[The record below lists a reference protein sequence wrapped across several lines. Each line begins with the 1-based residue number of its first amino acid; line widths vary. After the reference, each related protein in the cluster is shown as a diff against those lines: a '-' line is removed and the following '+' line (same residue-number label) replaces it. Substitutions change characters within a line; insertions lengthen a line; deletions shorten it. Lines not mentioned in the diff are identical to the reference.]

1 MHQRLRYV
9 LLSLLLLFLGAAVY
23 GQAPYF
29 ESARNAVPP
38 DARFPELLSDG
49 ERLILL
55 YQEVQGEGE
64 ERDIYIRGRITR
76 EGEQFSAPFTVAGPF
91 SVRTEPIPV
100 IYSALLTDDGAI
112 YVAAVSTPQRS
123 EIYRAGPGSTEFSR
137 TALLETEVTNVA
149 PRIYEAADGSL
160 LLFVNQN
167 VGVTQAILYSR
178 SQEGE
183 NWSDLRR
190 LETDPEVG
198 LTFLP
203 SHARI
208 GDREYVAFQAL
219 NLDLRGTYQLYLKW
233 SDDAGESWSEAKRLT
248 TFTDITQTENAD
260 FYDNQRP
267 HLERVGEET
276 LGISWERRYQGGNRQ
291 IYYAEFDRNGD
302 PGEARDE
309 VTSRIESAN
318 FPRIITME
326 DEKFLLW
333 FTNPGGRSR
342 VIIARQVGIQW
353 ERKTISPDG
362 AEATFPDA
370 QVHRGGV
377 HVLWQQAAQQGNRL
391 TYLPPDQTILPPRL
405 AGANF
410 VEGRRTSGAEA
421 VVAISDPQ
429 DASGV
434 RGYSYTWSRDPDAP
448 VDTEVDQLV
457 PNRRVAV
464 TADED
469 GAWYLRVRATDFAG
483 NWSEPT
489 TIEYFLDNTPP
500 GPVAFPRP
508 PVDEDG
514 FLVSNTFELRWEA
527 PEGDDIAGYAT
538 RLSYVAEARA
548 NVDEAS
554 LDISAPE
561 AGVDTTVPVISRRNL
576 DDGIWA
582 LTVSPLDTVGN
593 VGPPETL
600 LFRLNKYVPETLV
613 FSVNISQ
620 DRLGRYGL
628 EILGRGFAANGD
640 ISEIV
645 LDEDGEAPF
654 AYSFRRGDEGF
665 RVVDNRRIEGPLVDR
680 IPTGEYR
687 LGLRHPERGLSF
699 APERLSFQATGVIK
713 FGDYTVRYAPTF
725 EVAERGLYLL
735 TGNALVF
742 WSIVLLAVATI
753 IFSSIRIASL
763 TREGITLRREAH
775 ALIMGGAVDRK
786 EEQKRARALRV
797 RGLSLRV
804 KFAFFVVLLVISVV
818 VLVAVFLGRSVLQRQ
833 ERILTSGLRERVE
846 VLVQGVSTSARQFLE
861 NPLENI
867 GELQALPN
875 QSEAMP
881 EARYVT
887 ITGLDQNG
895 EVVNVIYGSNDPS
908 LRGESGEDDGSDRE
922 RSIDTEEFIAG
933 ISRLTDPLTDDIAAL
948 REELNLEAVD
958 EAGDIP
964 AQIEE
969 INLQTQ
975 QLIQQ
980 AVAAGQEVDP
990 EATAQLDQI
999 RTELENRARRI
1010 LNEIAGATR
1019 SFPQFDSE
1027 ELDTANTS
1035 YIFYRPILFIPPGS
1049 QAGFDEFYRGT
1060 VRIGISTQLILE
1072 EIASTRR
1079 ELIVTTSIIAVLA
1092 VVAGVVGALILATIV
1107 VNPIKRLV
1115 AGVETIRDT
1124 EDKAQLKGHSIELRS
1139 RDELFVLADAVNSM
1153 TEGLV
1158 KAAEANKDLIV
1169 GKDTQKMFIP
1179 LEKGGDGRKLTTGSV
1194 ENDFI
1199 EMYGYYEGAKGV
1211 SGDYFAYEPLEGGRY
1226 YAVIKCDVA
1235 GKGVPA
1241 ALIMV
1246 QVATIFLDY
1255 FKEWSMKRSGLKLEN
1270 LVGRI
1275 NDLISEREFRG
1286 RFAAFTLG
1294 ILDVQKGA
1302 FYLSNAGDNQIH
1314 IYERGKQSVEQ
1325 YSLTETPAA
1334 GVFPT
1339 EMVPSGFPQELRVLK
1354 QGDIFLL
1361 FTDGVEEAQRHL
1373 RDQEFNVHTVTE
1385 EDVAEGRVSEAL
1397 QANVDN
1403 EEFSI
1408 ARIHAITEA
1417 LQRGGSYRLV
1427 KELNPVDEELL
1438 FDFSNCRQNS
1448 EDTVLAL
1455 VSVEKVFRIYPDPN
1469 AGPDDRVQVDK
1480 KVDDFLRE
1488 HFKGYGRYFHHPLED
1503 DPKSEY
1509 RVFSH
1514 IKEDEQYDD
1523 LTILAIRKK

>member
-1 MHQRLRYV
+1 MRLLV
-9 LLSLLLLFLGAAVY
+9 PLLLFLAPALF

-29 ESARNAVPP
+29 ENPRNAAPP
-38 DARFPELLSDG
+38 DARFPELISDG

-55 YQEVQGEGE
+55 YQEVEGQGE
-64 ERDIYIRGRITR
+64 ERVVYIRGRTTIR
-76 EGEQFSAPFTVAGPF
+76 GEEFSAPFTVAGPF
-91 SVRTEPIPV
+91 SVQSETIPV
-100 IYSALLTDDGAI
+100 IYSAVVTDAGTV
-112 YVAAVSTPQRS
+112 YVAAVASPLRS
-123 EIYRAGPGSTEFSR
+123 EIYRAEAGTTSFSR
-137 TALLETEVTNVA
+137 TAMVETEVTNVA
-149 PRIYEAADGSL
+149 PRIAEAADGTL

-178 SQEGE
+178 SSDGE

-190 LETDPEVG
+190 LEEDPQVG
-198 LTFLP
+198 FTFLP
-203 SHARI
+203 SHTRI
-208 GDREYVAFQAL
+208 GGRDFVAFQGL

-233 SDDAGESWSEAKRLT
+233 SDDAGESWSPAKRLT
-248 TFTDITQTENAD
+248 TFTDITQTDNPD

-267 HLERVGEET
+267 HLERVAGEF
-276 LGISWERRYQGGNRQ
+276 LGLTWERRYQGGNRQ

-318 FPRIITME
+318 FPRIITRE
-326 DEKFLLW
+326 GEPYLLW

-342 VIIARQVGIQW
+342 VIIARREGIQW
-353 ERKTISPDG
+353 QRKTISPDG
-362 AEATFPDA
+362 AEATFPDG
-370 QVHRGGV
+370 QLHRGDI
-377 HVLWQQAAQQGNRL
+377 HVLWQQAAQQGRRL
-391 TYLPPDQTILPPRL
+391 TYLQPDQTVLPPRL

-421 VVAISDPQ
+421 VVSIFDPQ

-434 RGYSYTWSRDPDAP
+434 RGYSYTWSRDPEAP

-457 PNRRVAV
+457 PNRRVSV
-464 TADED
+464 TAEED

-514 FLVSNTFELRWEA
+514 YLVSNSFELRWQP
-527 PEGDDIAGYAT
+527 PEGDDIAGYST
-538 RLSYVAEARA
+538 RLSFVADARED
-548 NVDEAS
+548 VDEAS
-554 LDISAPE
+554 LDLPAPE
-561 AGVDTTVPVISRRNL
+561 GGIDTSVPVISRRNL
-576 DDGIWA
+576 DNGVWA
-582 LTVSPLDTVGN
+582 LTVAPVDTVGN
-593 VGPPETL
+593 VGPPETI

-620 DRLGRYGL
+620 DRLGRYSL
-628 EILGRGFAANGD
+628 EILGRGFTANGS
-640 ISEIV
+640 INEIV
-645 LDEDGEAPF
+645 LDEDGQAPF
-654 AYSFRRGDEGF
+654 AYSFNRGDQEF
-665 RVVDNRRIEGPLVDR
+665 QVVDNRRIEGPLVDR
-680 IPTGEYR
+680 ILTGEYR

-742 WSIVLLAVATI
+742 WTIVILAVATI

-775 ALIMGGAVDRK
+775 ALITGEAVDKR
-786 EEQKRARALRV
+786 EQRERARALRV

-804 KFAFFVVLLVISVV
+804 KFALFVVLLVISVV

-833 ERILTSGLRERVE
+833 ERILTTGLRERVE

-875 QSEAMP
+875 QSEAMT
-881 EARYVT
+881 EAQYVT

-895 EVVNVIYGSNDPS
+895 EVVNVIYGTNDPV
-908 LRGESGEDDGSDRE
+908 LQGEGEPQEGSAQE
-922 RSIDTEEFIAG
+922 RSIDTQEFIGG

-948 REELNLEAVD
+948 REELNARAVE
-958 EAGDIP
+958 EAGEIP

-980 AVAAGQEVDP
+980 AVAAGEEVDP

-1019 SFPQFDSE
+1019 SFPQFDTE

-1049 QAGFDEFYRGT
+1049 QAGFEEFYRGT

-1072 EIASTRR
+1072 EIANTRR

-1092 VVAGVVGALILATIV
+1092 VVAGIVGALILATIV

-1124 EDKAQLKGHSIELRS
+1124 EDKAQLKGHTIELAS

-1194 ENDFI
+1194 ENEFI

-1211 SGDYFAYEPLEGGRY
+1211 SGDYFAYEPLESGRY

-1255 FKEWSMKRSGLKLEN
+1255 FKEWSMKSSGLKLEK

-1294 ILDVQKGA
+1294 ILDIQKGA

-1314 IYERGKQSVEQ
+1314 IYERAKQTVEQ

-1339 EMVPSGFPQELRVLK
+1339 DMVPSGFPQELRVLK

-1373 RDQEFNVHTVTE
+1373 RDEEFNMYTVTE
-1385 EDVAEGRVSEAL
+1385 DDVEKGRVTEAL
-1397 QANVDN
+1397 QANVNN

-1408 ARIHAITEA
+1408 ARIHAIAEA
-1417 LQRGGSYRLV
+1417 VQRRGSYRLV

-1438 FDFSNCRQNS
+1438 FDFSGCRQNS

-1455 VSVEKVFRIYPDPN
+1455 VSVEKMFRIYPDPN

-1488 HFKGYGRYFHHPLED
+1488 HFKGYNRYFHHPLPD

-1514 IKEDEQYDD
+1514 IREDEQYDD

>member
-1 MHQRLRYV
+1 MRLPRNRR
-9 LLSLLLLFLGAAVY
+9 LLVSFALLLLLYPLSGLFA
-23 GQAPYF
+23 QAPYF
-29 ESARNAVPP
+29 ESPRNAVPA
-38 DARFPELLSDG
+38 DARFPEFVSDG
-49 ERLILL
+49 ERLILF
-55 YQEVQGEGE
+55 YQEVEGEGE
-64 ERDIYIRGRITR
+64 NRQLYIRGRSTERGR
-76 EGEQFSAPFTVAGPF
+76 EFSAPFDVAGPF
-91 SVRTEPIPV
+91 SAETDTIPV
-100 IYSALLTDDGAI
+100 IYNALARSNGELFVSV
-112 YVAAVSTPQRS
+112 VASPQTT
-123 EIYRAGPGSTEFSR
+123 EIYRAPPGSTQFER
-137 TALLETEVTNVA
+137 TALIETEVTNVA
-149 PRIYEAADGSL
+149 PRIYETSDNSL

-167 VGVTQAILYSR
+167 VGITQAILYSR
-178 SQEGE
+178 STDGE
-183 NWSDLRR
+183 SWTTLER
-190 LETDPEVG
+190 LEEDSEVG

-203 SHARI
+203 SHARL
-208 GDREYVAFQAL
+208 GGRDFVVFQGL
-219 NLDLRGTYQLYLKW
+219 NLDLRGTYQLYMKW
-233 SDDAGESWSEAKRLT
+233 SDDGGRSWSEAQRLT
-248 TFTDITQTENAD
+248 TFSDITQTDNPD

-267 HLERVGEET
+267 HLETVGSQT
-276 LGISWERRYQGGNRQ
+276 LGVTWERRYQGGNRQ
-291 IYYAEFDRNGD
+291 IYYAEYDTEGN
-302 PGEARDE
+302 PGNARDE

-318 FPRIITME
+318 FPRIHTFQG
-326 DEKFLLW
+326 DTFLLW

-342 VIIARQVGIQW
+342 VILARREGIQW
-353 ERKTISPDG
+353 ERRTLSPDG
-362 AEATFPDA
+362 AEATFPVA
-370 QVHRGGV
+370 ELHRGRL
-377 HVLWQQAAQQGNRL
+377 HVLWQQAAEQGSRL
-391 TYLPPDQTILPPRL
+391 TYLEPDQRVNPPRL

-410 VEGRRTSGAEA
+410 VEGRRTSGPRA
-421 VVAISDPQ
+421 VISISDPA
-429 DASGV
+429 DASGI
-434 RGYSYTWSRDPDAP
+434 RGYSYTWTRDPDAP
-448 VDTEVDQLV
+448 VDREVDQLV
-457 PNRRVAV
+457 PNRQVEVRAE
-464 TADED
+464 ED

-483 NWSEPT
+483 NWSEPS

-500 GPVAFPRP
+500 SPVTFPRP

-514 FLVSNTFELRWEA
+514 YLVSNTFDLRWEPP
-527 PEGDDIAGYAT
+527 PEEDVAGYTT
-538 RLSYVAEARA
+538 RLSFVAEARA
-548 NVDEAS
+548 VVDEAEVE
-554 LDISAPE
+554 LPPPE
-561 AGVDTTVPVISRRNL
+561 PPIDTSVPVVSRRNL
-576 DDGIWA
+576 DNGVWA
-582 LTVSPLDTVGN
+582 LTVAPVDTVGN
-593 VGPPETL
+593 VGEPETL

-613 FSVNISQ
+613 FSVNVSQ

-628 EILGRGFAANGD
+628 EILGRGFTANGT
-640 ISEIV
+640 INEIF
-645 LDEDGEAPF
+645 LDDDGSQPYEYRFSRGED
-654 AYSFRRGDEGF
+654 GF
-665 RVVDNRRIEGPLVDR
+665 RVVDNRTIEGPVVER
-680 IPTGEYR
+680 ILTGEYR
-687 LGLRHPERGLSF
+687 LGLRHPERGLYF
-699 APERLSFQATGVIK
+699 APERLAFQATGVIK
-713 FGDYTVRYAPTF
+713 FGDYTVRYAPTY
-725 EVAERGLYLL
+725 EVADRGRYLL
-735 TGNALVF
+735 TGNALAF
-742 WSIVLLAVATI
+742 WSIVITAVAAI
-753 IFSSIRIASL
+753 IFSSIRIAAL
-763 TREGITLRREAH
+763 TREGIVLRKEAQ
-775 ALIMGGAVDRK
+775 ALITGDTVDKK
-786 EEQKRARALRV
+786 EERARHLRV

-861 NPLENI
+861 NPQENI

-881 EARYVT
+881 EAQYVT
-887 ITGLDQNG
+887 ITGLGQNAEAVNVVYGTNDPALQG
-895 EVVNVIYGSNDPS
+895 EVAS
-908 LRGESGEDDGSDRE
+908 EE
-922 RSIDTEEFIAG
+922 RSLDTEQFIGG
-933 ISRLTDPLTDDIAAL
+933 ISRLTDPLTDDLSAL
-948 REELNLEAVD
+948 REELNAEAVD
-958 EAGDIP
+958 QAGDIP

-990 EATAQLDQI
+990 EATEQLDQI

-1010 LNEIAGATR
+1010 LNEIAGDTR
-1019 SFPQFDSE
+1019 SFPQFDTE
-1027 ELDTANTS
+1027 ELDTANTD

-1049 QAGFDEFYRGT
+1049 QAGFEEFYRGT
-1060 VRIGISTQLILE
+1060 VRVGISTQLILE

-1092 VVAGVVGALILATIV
+1092 VVAGVLGALILATIV
-1107 VNPIKRLV
+1107 VNPIQRLV

-1139 RDELFVLADAVNSM
+1139 RDELYVLADAVNSM

-1179 LEKGGDGRKLTTGSV
+1179 LEKGSDGRKLTTGSV
-1194 ENDFI
+1194 ENQYI

-1211 SGDYFAYEPLEGGRY
+1211 SGDYFAYEPLQGGRY

-1246 QVATIFLDY
+1246 QVATIFLNY
-1255 FKEWSMKRSGLKLEN
+1255 FKEWSMERSGLKLEN
-1270 LVGRI
+1270 LVSRI

-1294 ILDVQKGA
+1294 ILDIQKGA

-1314 IYERGKQSVEQ
+1314 IFEQEKQAVGQ

-1334 GVFPT
+1334 GVFST
-1339 EMVPSGFPQELRVLK
+1339 DMVPSGFPQELRVLK
-1354 QGDIFLL
+1354 KGDIFLL
-1361 FTDGVEEAQRHL
+1361 FTDGVEEAQRTL
-1373 RDQEFNVHTVTE
+1373 RDENFNVYTVTQ
-1385 EDVAEGRVSEAL
+1385 EDVDGGRVSKAL

-1417 LQRGGSYRLV
+1417 VQRGGTYRLV

-1438 FDFSNCRQNS
+1438 FDFSSCEPTS

-1455 VSVEKVFRIYPDPN
+1455 TSVEKLFRIYPDPK

-1480 KVDDFLRE
+1480 KIDDFLRA
-1488 HFKGYGRYFHHPLED
+1488 HFKAYDRYFHHPLPED
-1503 DPKSEY
+1503 PQSEY